1 MEKLCTGRRA
11 RQAAELLLVVVD
23 ELDVVEDDED
33 EDDEDAEEEDVDF
46 DAGVLL
52 DDAPRLSF
60 R

>member
-1 MEKLCTGRRA
+1 MYGRA
-11 RQAAELLLVVVD
+11 RQAAELLLVVLD

-33 EDDEDAEEEDVDF
+33 EDEDDGVEEEDVVF

>member
-1 MEKLCTGRRA
+1 MGAC
-11 RQAAELLLVVVD
+11 QAAELLLVVLDALD
-23 ELDVVEDDED
+23 ELVVVEDED
-33 EDDEDAEEEDVDF
+33 EDDEEEEEDVDF